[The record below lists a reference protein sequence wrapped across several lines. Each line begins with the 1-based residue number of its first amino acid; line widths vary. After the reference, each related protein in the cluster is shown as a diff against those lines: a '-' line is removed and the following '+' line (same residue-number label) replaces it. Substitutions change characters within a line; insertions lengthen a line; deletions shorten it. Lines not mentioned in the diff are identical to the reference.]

1 MRFFN
6 LAHREFP
13 SLAAVLYRM
22 LVTAITAYVSY
33 MGKLTYSH
41 AYICTNL
48 SLAFMELK
56 QLVTVYYDVAIVTDI
71 TAM

>member
-22 LVTAITAYVSY
+22 LVTAIATYVSY
-33 MGKLTYSH
+33 MGKLIYSH
-41 AYICTNL
+41 AYMGTNPT
-48 SLAFMELK
+48 LAFIELE
-56 QLVTVYYDVAIVTDI
+56 QLVTLYYDVAIVTD
-71 TAM
+71 TET